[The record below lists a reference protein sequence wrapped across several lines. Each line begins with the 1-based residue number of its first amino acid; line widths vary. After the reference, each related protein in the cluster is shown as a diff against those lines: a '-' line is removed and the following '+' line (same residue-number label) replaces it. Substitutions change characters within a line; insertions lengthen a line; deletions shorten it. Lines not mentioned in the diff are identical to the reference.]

1 MAESTAIDKSSVV
14 TVTNPKT
21 DAVAREKLTTARIG
35 LLLKAPFF
43 GQLAT
48 RMTLTNA
55 DAWCGTAATDGR
67 KFYYNSEFVDK
78 MPLKQLEFLVG
89 HEILHAVYDH
99 MGRRGD
105 RQPRL
110 SNIAADY
117 CVNQDLIEQRI
128 GEKISVCPILFDNKF
143 KDMSYEEVYDYLYQN
158 AKKINIDQLEQ
169 MILDDHLEEED
180 ENGNGGSG
188 DDGDEQGGKRPRLS
202 KEERDA
208 IKDEIKG
215 AVIAAAQSA
224 GAGNLPSGVKRLLRD
239 LTEPVIGWKE
249 LLQQQIQS
257 KQAESDPYTDQISDM
272 EHQALQTVSYDHL
285 NDLTRVQDHQEFLLK
300 LLTSKDSFVRKKIID
315 QNLSYLNAR
324 LTWYLDRIGLP
335 HTVKFQNDLS
345 VSIEELGRELDFD
358 NLSRG
363 ERNRLILSMSWAF
376 RDVWESLYSPINILF
391 IDEMIDSGLDTQGV
405 ENALALLKKMTRERN
420 KSIWLV
426 SHRDELA
433 GRVEN
438 ILRVV
443 KENGFTSYNTDV
455 DIV

>member
-1 MAESTAIDKSSVV
+1 MAESTVIDKLDVV
-14 TVTNPKT
+14 TVTNPRT
-21 DAVAREKLTTARIG
+21 DASAREKLITARIG

-117 CVNQDLIEQRI
+117 CVNQDLVEQHI

-143 KDMSYEEVYDYLYQN
+143 KGMSYEEVYDYLYQN
-158 AKKINIDQLEQ
+158 ANKIDIKQLEQ
-169 MILDDHLEEED
+169 MLLDEHLED
-180 ENGNGGSG
+180 GDDQDGPGGNGK
-188 DDGDEQGGKRPRLS
+188 DNKDGKGRPVLS

-208 IKDEIKG
+208 IRDEIKG

-224 GAGNLPSGVKRLLRD
+224 GAGNLPSGVKRLLKD

-257 KQAESDPYTDQISDM
+257 LAKNDYTWARPSRRGWHIDAILP
-272 EHQALQTVSYDHL
+272 A
-285 NDLTRVQDHQEFLLK
+285 
-300 LLTSKDSFVRKKIID
+300 SKP
-315 QNLSYLNAR
+315 
-324 LTWYLDRIGLP
+324 G
-335 HTVKFQNDLS
+335 
-345 VSIEELGRELDFD
+345 
-358 NLSRG
+358 
-363 ERNRLILSMSWAF
+363 
-376 RDVWESLYSPINILF
+376 
-391 IDEMIDSGLDTQGV
+391 EMIDVCIALDQSGSISEADSKAFLSEIKGIMESFEEYRITIWCFDTEIYNMQSYTSDNIGDIMEYEPQGGGGTDFMANW
-405 ENALALLKKMTRERN
+405 EFMKEHNIEPKKFIMFTDGVPFGEWGEESYCETVWIIKGN
-420 KSIWLV
+420 PGCEPPWGIWAHYEDAV
-426 SHRDELA
+426 K
-433 GRVEN
+433 GR
-438 ILRVV
+438 
-443 KENGFTSYNTDV
+443 
-455 DIV
+455 